1 MQMHQVRYFVA
12 LCEEGNFTRAARR
25 SGVSQPSLT
34 NAISALERELGGPLF
49 RRKPSVA
56 MTALGCAIQPY
67 MQRIAETADQALQT
81 ARTVGQMS
89 AVALSAG
96 REGAP
101 QYVHPMQQN
110 RAN

>member
-49 RRKPSVA
+49 QRKPFVA
-56 MTALGCAIQPY
+56 KTAFGYAIQPY
-67 MQRIAETADQALQT
+67 MQRIAETADEALQT
-81 ARTVGQMS
+81 ARAFSQMG
-89 AVALSAG
+89 AVAVSPG
-96 REGAP
+96 REEAP
-101 QYVHPMQQN
+101 RNVDLN
-110 RAN
+110 WAN